1 MAKQTPTKKV
11 WKNISEQYPEYFSG
25 DYIWRKDLADYTATE
40 VKNLDEAKISLAYE
54 HGIAFLEYIDVKI
67 KSQQTRISLLLGY
80 LLFLVTGLISYVFS
94 DGALYGTFEWLAFSL
109 AMAYTA
115 LMVLLF
121 QLLTGYNIASIYG
134 TPKEFLHKSKAKY
147 DVKLLELE
155 ACKTFQLSAEKNL
168 EILRQIAIR
177 VKWYIR
183 TFVAISAIA
192 IAVAVYNS
200 L

>member
-1 MAKQTPTKKV
+1 M
-11 WKNISEQYPEYFSG
+11 
-25 DYIWRKDLADYTATE
+25 
-40 VKNLDEAKISLAYE
+40 DEGKINLAYE
-54 HGIAFLEYIDVKI
+54 HGVAFLEYIEVKI
-67 KSQQTRISLLLGY
+67 KSQQTRITLLLGY

-94 DGALYGTFEWLAFSL
+94 DGVLSGTFEWLAFSL
-109 AMAYTA
+109 AMAYTV
-115 LMVLLF
+115 LMILLF

-134 TPKEFLHKSKAKY
+134 TPKEFLHKNQAKY
-147 DVKLLELE
+147 DAKLLKLE

-168 EILRQIAIR
+168 EVLREIAFS

-192 IAVAVYNS
+192 IAIAVYNS